1 MFIKYLLPLIIL
13 SGCGKT
19 SSSRNLIDPVIE
31 DEEVNAGEAC
41 SSDYRALPV
50 YKNTKNYLSFENF
63 GSRGIGRCRGHAIV
77 TQKMDMLAKF
87 KKSEPH
93 PCLGLDET
101 TCYRTLYQIVGDV
114 LNGEIKTIGG
124 FDSLYEFSQ
133 HPFALKILR
142 SKVASI
148 SHRYSASDAILES
161 YDHTSSNLNVYFD
174 VIRRLKIRHRPY
186 VGIQGKHRIGNH
198 AVIAYKMK
206 YNRICVRDPNIVI
219 RENSFENCQNYF
231 YLRDGEVI
239 YHQISQGPDEELLAI
254 SLQTDEDE
262 RVQKY
267 IEQHY
272 KDCVSKSST
281 KLRQK

>member
-19 SSSRNLIDPVIE
+19 SSSRNSLDPALEV
-31 DEEVNAGEAC
+31 EEPHTRESC
-41 SSDYRALPV
+41 SSDFRALPL

-63 GSRGIGRCRGHAIV
+63 GSRGVGRCRGHAIV
-77 TQKMDMLAKF
+77 SQKMEMLAKF
-87 KKSEPH
+87 KKNEPH
-93 PCLGLDET
+93 PCVGLDDT
-101 TCYRTLYQIVGDV
+101 TCYREIYQIVGDV
-114 LNGEIKTIGG
+114 LDGNIKKIGG

-161 YDHTSSNLNVYFD
+161 YDHASSNLNVYYD
-174 VIRRLKIRHRPY
+174 VIRRLKMRHRPY

-198 AVIAYKMK
+198 AVLAYKTRF
-206 YNRICVRDPNIVI
+206 NRICVRDPNIVI
-219 RENSFENCQNYF
+219 RENVYENCQNYF
-231 YLRDGEVI
+231 YLKGREVL
-239 YHQISQGPDEELLAI
+239 YHQTTSGSDEELLI
-254 SLQTDEDE
+254 VSLQSDEDE
-262 RVQKY
+262 RVQEY

-272 KDCVSKSST
+272 KDCVSSSSSQGT
-281 KLRQK
+281 I